1 MSDSFALVPFQ
12 DRQIMTVRNNDGI
25 FVVMKPITESLGL
38 TWHGQ
43 FERIKR
49 HPVISKGIRLTRI
62 PSAGGMQEV
71 VALHL
76 EQFHGWLLTLSPDRI
91 ADEDKRAVIIQ
102 YQERAFRVI
111 FEHFHGH
118 MGKRLNLQSVTS
130 RVSLQNQTL
139 RLAQKLKGTR
149 NRVERRMM
157 HQMLEDMCAELGI
170 DTPALEELG
179 HDAPQPP
186 DILRSFWD
194 AIETLKAMKVNFD
207 HSRTPHVMAL
217 SLNEIRQH
225 FKDAGIRI
233 EIDAPLRKALKQSDA
248 PRFAA
253 QKPVN
258 SRITEKAKNC
268 WVFAVPTGD

>member
-1 MSDSFALVPFQ
+1 MTDSFALVPFQ

-71 VALHL
+71 LALHL
-76 EQFHGWLLTLSPDRI
+76 EQFHGWLLTLSPERI

-111 FEHFHGH
+111 FEHFHGR
-118 MGKRLNLQSVTS
+118 MGKRLDLQPVTS

-139 RLAQKLKGTR
+139 RLAQKLQGTR

-157 HQMLEDMCAELGI
+157 HQMLEGMCAELGI

>member
-1 MSDSFALVPFQ
+1 MTDSFALVPFE

-49 HPVISKGIRLTRI
+49 HPVISKGIRVTRI

-91 ADEDKRAVIIQ
+91 ADEEKRAVIIQ
-102 YQERAFRVI
+102 YQERAFRVV
-111 FEHFHGH
+111 FEHFHGR

-139 RLAQKLKGTR
+139 RLAQKLQGTR

-157 HQMLEDMCAELGI
+157 HQMLEGMCTELGI

-194 AIETLKAMKVNFD
+194 AIETLKAREVEFD
-207 HSRTPHVMAL
+207 HSRAPHVIAL
-217 SLNEIRQH
+217 NLKEIRQH

-233 EIDAPLRKALKQSDA
+233 EIDTTLRKALKQSDA
-248 PRFAA
+248 PRFVAD
-253 QKPVN
+253 KTVN

>member
-1 MSDSFALVPFQ
+1 MTDSFALVPFE

-49 HPVISKGIRLTRI
+49 HPVISKGIRVTRI

-91 ADEDKRAVIIQ
+91 ADEEKRAVIIQ
-102 YQERAFRVI
+102 YQERAFRVV
-111 FEHFHGH
+111 FEHFHGR

-139 RLAQKLKGTR
+139 RLAQKLQGTR

-157 HQMLEDMCAELGI
+157 HQMLEGMCTELGI

-194 AIETLKAMKVNFD
+194 AIETLKAREVEFD
-207 HSRTPHVMAL
+207 HSRVPHVMAL
-217 SLNEIRQH
+217 NLKEIRQH

-233 EIDAPLRKALKQSDA
+233 EIDTTLRKALKQSDA
-248 PRFAA
+248 PRFVAD
-253 QKPVN
+253 KTVN

>member
-157 HQMLEDMCAELGI
+157 HQMLEGMCAELGI

-194 AIETLKAMKVNFD
+194 AIEMLKAMKVDFD

>member
-1 MSDSFALVPFQ
+1 
-12 DRQIMTVRNNDGI
+12 
-25 FVVMKPITESLGL
+25 
-38 TWHGQ
+38 
-43 FERIKR
+43 
-49 HPVISKGIRLTRI
+49 
-62 PSAGGMQEV
+62 MQEAM
-71 VALHL
+71 ALHL

-111 FEHFHGH
+111 FEHFHGR
-118 MGKRLNLQSVTS
+118 MGKRLDLQPVTS

-139 RLAQKLKGTR
+139 RLAQKLQGTR

-157 HQMLEDMCAELGI
+157 HQMLEGMCAELGI

>member
-1 MSDSFALVPFQ
+1 MTDSFALVPFQ

-139 RLAQKLKGTR
+139 RLAQKLQGTR

-157 HQMLEDMCAELGI
+157 HQMLEGMCAELGI

-186 DILRSFWD
+186 DILGSFWD

>member
-25 FVVMKPITESLGL
+25 HVVMKPIVEALGL
-38 TWHGQ
+38 NWEAQ
-43 FERIKR
+43 RQRIQR
-49 HPVISKGIRLTRI
+49 HPVISKGACITQV
-62 PSAGGMQEV
+62 PSAGGMQE
-71 VALHL
+71 AMSLHL
-76 EQFHGWLLTLSPDRI
+76 EHFHGWLVSLNPDRVK
-91 ADEDKRAVIIQ
+91 DEEKRSVIIT

-111 FEHFHGH
+111 FEHFHGR
-118 MGKRLNLQSVTS
+118 MGKRLDLQPVTS

-139 RLAQKLKGTR
+139 RLAQKLQGTR

-157 HQMLEDMCAELGI
+157 HQMLEGMCTELGI

-217 SLNEIRQH
+217 NLNEIRQH